1 MHARTTAG
9 DLARWL
15 AQQGGHW
22 HVEGEPVLSKSL
34 PLPTPASSLVDVL
47 ARREG
52 ELAMLLP
59 DASSLVADASLSPAE
74 IANAAHLVDGAR
86 VFQLAWV
93 DDTSGELRDS
103 WLLCEQRSVRG
114 SYPDDDAATQVI
126 AAFRARPRSQ

>member
-22 HVEGEPVLSKSL
+22 HVEGEPALSKSL

-47 ARREG
+47 IRRDG

-59 DASSLVADASLSPAE
+59 DACPLVPDASLAPE
-74 IANAAHLVDGAR
+74 QIANAAHLVDGAR
-86 VFQLAWV
+86 VFQLAWIE
-93 DDTSGELRDS
+93 DGGELRDS

-126 AAFRARPRSQ
+126 AAFRARPKSP

>member
-47 ARREG
+47 IRRDG

-59 DASSLVADASLSPAE
+59 DASPLVADAPLAPE
-74 IANAAHLVDGAR
+74 QIANAAHLVDGSR
-86 VFQLAWV
+86 VFQLAWIE
-93 DDTSGELRDS
+93 DGGELRDS

-126 AAFRARPRSQ
+126 AAFRARPKSP

>member
-47 ARREG
+47 IRRDG

-59 DASSLVADASLSPAE
+59 GASPLAADAPLAPE
-74 IANAAHLVDGAR
+74 QIANAAHLVDGSR
-86 VFQLAWV
+86 VFQLAWIE
-93 DDTSGELRDS
+93 DGGELRDS
-103 WLLCEQRSVRG
+103 WLLCEQRSVLG

-126 AAFRARPRSQ
+126 AAFRARPKSP

>member
-22 HVEGEPVLSKSL
+22 HVEGEPALSKSL

-47 ARREG
+47 TRRDG

-86 VFQLAWV
+86 VFQLAWIE
-93 DDTSGELRDS
+93 DSGELRDS
-103 WLLCEQRSVRG
+103 WLLCEQRGVRG

-126 AAFRARPRSQ
+126 AAFRSRAKSL

>member
-22 HVEGEPVLSKSL
+22 HGEGEPVLSKSL

-47 ARREG
+47 IRRDG

-59 DASSLVADASLSPAE
+59 DASPLAADAPLAPE
-74 IANAAHLVDGAR
+74 QIANAAHLVDGSR
-86 VFQLAWV
+86 VFQLAWIE
-93 DDTSGELRDS
+93 DGGELRDS

-126 AAFRARPRSQ
+126 AAFRARPKSP